1 MCSRSWC
8 GTSIDNTF
16 PLKIFG
22 GGGAS
27 SRGSSSNNLDLE
39 KDFFSRS
46 RKGKGRG
53 GTGDGKGISLD
64 ARNVDD
70 DDDVDVD
77 DELATKRVCS
87 DSWPRRG
94 YPLGKYWLRHT
105 ILSRSRDLKPS
116 STGARRRARGDRGLH
131 RFTQGVR
138 AKPLEPTLSIGPPH
152 IRESLFSASF
162 VHLLSISSPF
172 TFTYYSQIPS
182 NRPIPAPSPNPS
194 R

>member
-22 GGGAS
+22 EGGDRVGDRVRTIS
-27 SRGSSSNNLDLE
+27 ISR
-39 KDFFSRS
+39 KIFS